1 MKALVVMV
9 RPPQD
14 DGGPAAL
21 ADVVAAA
28 RAVPGAIV
36 RVATSPGVEG
46 AVLAECGVLPAH
58 VIETRGETDGDRHRF
73 AIASLFR
80 RGATQ
85 VVLVDGGQPRLTS
98 ALVQEALAT
107 LDANP
112 QQVVVGP
119 ASDGRYYLLGLTG
132 PKVPDLFAGVRWG
145 TKYTLMDT
153 LRRCEFEERRVT
165 FLDLRDA

>member
-1 MKALVVMV
+1 MKAVVVMV
-9 RPPQD
+9 RPSHG

-21 ADVVAAA
+21 AGVVTLA

-36 RVATSPGVEG
+36 RVATPPGAAGV
-46 AVLAECGVLPAH
+46 ALAECGLLPAH
-58 VIETRGETDGDRHRF
+58 LIETRGETDGDRHRF

-85 VVLVDGGQPRLTS
+85 VVLVDGGQPNLTS

-112 QQVVVGP
+112 QHVVVGP

-132 PKVPDLFAGVRWG
+132 PQVPDLFSGVRWG

-165 FLDLRDA
+165 FLPLLDA